1 MKEWNAVI
9 NVNEQGFKRT
19 FALLEEFGLVQKT
32 EFFNVLLMQAYDIP
46 QMLETLRER
55 LSQNPL
61 YLSCLSRLI
70 PISKAFSFQ
79 SPEEFEN
86 KAGDIV
92 LTWVAELAGKGF
104 HVRMRRR
111 GFKGKLSS
119 VTEEHFLDDV
129 LLKALEKQ
137 GSPGHITFD
146 NPDLIVAVETVGQ
159 WAGLSLWKREDLE
172 RYPFI
177 RLA

>member
-9 NVNEQGFKRT
+9 NVNEHSFKRA
-19 FALLEEFGLVQKT
+19 FALLREFGFVKKT
-32 EFFNVLLMQAYDIP
+32 EFFNVLLMQAYDVSE
-46 QMLETLRER
+46 MLETLKER
-55 LSQNPL
+55 SAKDPH

-70 PISKAFSFQ
+70 PISRSFTFQ
-79 SPEEFEN
+79 SPEEFES

-92 LTWVAELAGKGF
+92 HNWVSELAEKGF

-129 LLKALEKQ
+129 LLDAMKKN
-137 GSPGHITFD
+137 GRPGHITFD
-146 NPDLIVAVETVGQ
+146 NPDFIIAVETVGQ

-172 RYPFI
+172 RYPFV
-177 RLA
+177 RLD